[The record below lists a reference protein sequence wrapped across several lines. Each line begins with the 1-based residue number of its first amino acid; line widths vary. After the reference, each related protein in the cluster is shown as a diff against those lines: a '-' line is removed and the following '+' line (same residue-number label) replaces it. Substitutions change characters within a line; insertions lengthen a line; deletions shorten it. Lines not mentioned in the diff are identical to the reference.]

1 MWKDPRIR
9 NAVGTL
15 IALTS
20 TTILLTK
27 AYRGSLEV
35 PMILANIGLLLVAG
49 VFIVG
54 GGSFTKLFKAWLDR

>member
-15 IALTS
+15 IAATS
-20 TTILLTK
+20 LLILLIK
-27 AYRGSLEV
+27 VYRGNLQV
-35 PMILANIGLLLVAG
+35 PMILANIGLLLIAG

-54 GGSFTKLFKAWLDR
+54 GGSFTKLFKAWLNR

>member
-9 NAVGTL
+9 NTVGTF
-15 IALTS
+15 IAATS
-20 TTILLTK
+20 LLILLIK
-27 AYRGSLEV
+27 AYRGNLEV

-54 GGSFTKLFKAWLDR
+54 GGSFTKLFKVWLDR

>member
-9 NAVGTL
+9 NIVGTL
-15 IALTS
+15 IAATS
-20 TTILLTK
+20 VLILLIK
-27 AYRGSLEV
+27 AYRGNLQV

-54 GGSFTKLFKAWLDR
+54 GGSFTKLFKAWLNR